1 MVGDVYDYDNLKIYI
16 ISGELRKIIFF
27 KDSDEYQQML
37 EKGMRIGKS
46 VIFDNETDKIEKF
59 FWD

>member
-27 KDSDEYQQML
+27 KDYKEYQQML

-46 VIFDNETDKIEKF
+46 VIFDNETDKIKQF
-59 FWD
+59 F

>member
-1 MVGDVYDYDNLKIYI
+1 MVGDVWDYDCLKIYI

-27 KDSDEYQQML
+27 KDNEEYQNAL

-46 VIFDNETDKIEKF
+46 AIFNNDTDTIEKF
-59 FWD
+59 F